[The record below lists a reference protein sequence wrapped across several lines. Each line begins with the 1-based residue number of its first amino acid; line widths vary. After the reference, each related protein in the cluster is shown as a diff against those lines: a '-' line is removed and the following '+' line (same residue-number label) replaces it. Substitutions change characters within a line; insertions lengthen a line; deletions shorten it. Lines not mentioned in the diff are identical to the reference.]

1 MPPKRKKR
9 TAQANLDEDE
19 TDEDDVRPT
28 KRLGNARNPSGKNQ
42 YVAVPP
48 VDEVAD
54 VIRKYHSDNPTF
66 KYADYIEALLT
77 DHNIKIGRSK
87 IAKYLTQLGLST
99 SSRGNRMP
107 DDEQTQLILDEL
119 GNDPH
124 QTRGPRVVK
133 EALNLAGHKIGR
145 NKISDVM
152 HTFEEEGFE
161 KRDPKAQKKTVNR
174 TPLTAVGPHE
184 EWSMDGHDKMNEAGF
199 GIYGI
204 RDKWGTKFLHYRVLP
219 SNRFADVIGVVFLEC
234 AKKYGGIPI
243 QGSSD
248 HGSEVRD
255 AHAAQKTL
263 REQFWDDENADG
275 IPAWMFLESTHNITV
290 ESGWRPLFYT
300 WGINVLEFYSAGMND
315 IFFKPA
321 NYIHQQTC
329 NWIWFP
335 LVQRS
340 LDEFC
345 HRQNNHRIRKQK
357 DKLLPSGGT
366 PNAFTANPA
375 KYGGHNCLIKIP
387 ADAIDKFL
395 DEARETARE
404 HMRYVDDDFDE
415 LACDAYEA
423 LQKPVIT
430 LQTAW
435 VVFRAMVEQ
444 LNRM

>member
-1 MPPKRKKR
+1 
-9 TAQANLDEDE
+9 
-19 TDEDDVRPT
+19 
-28 KRLGNARNPSGKNQ
+28 
-42 YVAVPP
+42 
-48 VDEVAD
+48 
-54 VIRKYHSDNPTF
+54 
-66 KYADYIEALLT
+66 
-77 DHNIKIGRSK
+77 
-87 IAKYLTQLGLST
+87 
-99 SSRGNRMP
+99 MP
-107 DDEQTQLILDEL
+107 DGEQTQLILDEL
-119 GNDPH
+119 ANDPR

-161 KRDPKAQKKTVNR
+161 KRDPKAQKKTVKR

-204 RDKWGTKFLHYRVLP
+204 RDKWGGKFLHYRTLP

-263 REQFWDDENADG
+263 R
-275 IPAWMFLESTHNITV
+275 
-290 ESGWRPLFYT
+290 
-300 WGINVLEFYSAGMND
+300 
-315 IFFKPA
+315 
-321 NYIHQQTC
+321 QTS

-340 LDEFC
+340 LDTFC
-345 HRQNNHRIRKQK
+345 NQQNNHRVRRQD

-366 PNAFTANPA
+366 PNQFCANPM
-375 KYGGHNCLIKIP
+375 KYNGVDCLIKVP
-387 ADAIDKFL
+387 AKNIDELL

-404 HMRYVDDDFDE
+404 HMRYVDDDFDI
-415 LACDAYEA
+415 LACEAYEA
-423 LQKPVIT
+423 LNKPAIT
-430 LQTAW
+430 LQSAW